1 MEILLFFNPRIAS
14 VPAFIETFNATF
26 QEERRKY
33 TVDNS
38 GLNGVLY
45 MNFYGGV
52 KYLNSLFYALPDTH
66 CTKPIAL
73 TKGAKAK
80 NAQACGTKYQRSLIK
95 SKKKAIAKK
104 AKKSY
109 CVLPPVEPQETYFE
123 CSYDEASCASQV
135 RFPICN
141 AAS

>member
-14 VPAFIETFNATF
+14 VPAFVETFNATF

-73 TKGAKAK
+73 SKGAKAK
-80 NAQACGTKYQRSLIK
+80 NAQACGTKYQRSHQVK
-95 SKKKAIAKK
+95 EKGNR
-104 AKKSY
+104 KKSEEE
-109 CVLPPVEPQETYFE
+109 LL
-123 CSYDEASCASQV
+123 CA
-135 RFPICN
+135 PTC
-141 AAS
+141 